1 MTLTYKYI
9 KTVYN
14 GTKRPAAS
22 LFELDV
28 HTEYFRN
35 TVIVLVWQSNK
46 ELWRFYFRKV
56 CMLVSMLFSSVQDG
70 ACQTSEILANEAET
84 QATYKQD
91 VMVSSNNFICIEWR
105 VE

>member
-1 MTLTYKYI
+1 
-9 KTVYN
+9 
-14 GTKRPAAS
+14 
-22 LFELDV
+22 
-28 HTEYFRN
+28 
-35 TVIVLVWQSNK
+35 
-46 ELWRFYFRKV
+46 
-56 CMLVSMLFSSVQDG
+56 MLVSMLFSSVQDG